1 MSGIAIRRLYEERKA
16 WRKDHPYGF
25 VARPVKNSDGSID
38 LLTWECAVPGKKGTL
53 WEGGLY
59 KLRMLFQDDYPATPP
74 NCQFVPPLFH
84 PNVYRSGTIALS
96 LLDENQGWRAATTIK
111 QILLSIQELLN
122 EPNVTNPVQ
131 TEVFAMYRLAK
142 PQSVGVREARTCPG
156 QSKCVVLS

>member
-1 MSGIAIRRLYEERKA
+1 
-16 WRKDHPYGF
+16 
-25 VARPVKNSDGSID
+25 
-38 LLTWECAVPGKKGTL
+38 
-53 WEGGLY
+53 
-59 KLRMLFQDDYPATPP
+59 MLFQDDYPATPP

-142 PQSVGVREARTCPG
+142 VTCWH
-156 QSKCVVLS
+156 LSPAADD